1 MMRFNPSAMGTT
13 ATLQPVKRTQL
24 DGRIYWTAS
33 NCDRGAE
40 ITHRLEIAIEK
51 SKRIHAL
58 SNNRDSGPSQHPE
71 RRTESRASA
80 HAIDRVC
87 EAFAAVVDAKS
98 PFTCSHSRGVAE
110 VAAALATAL
119 DLPRDRVQLVRRAA
133 LLHDLGKLAVPNAIL
148 DKKGELT
155 ANEWKV
161 IVQHPQLTREI
172 LSRIDSFA
180 ELAEIAGAHH
190 EKLDGT
196 GYPQGLTASQL
207 SLEARIIAVADI
219 YQAMTEGRPYRPGMS
234 HLETMK
240 IMSRQTPHKLD
251 SRCVAALDWIYSAR
265 PAKKHSFGVY
275 SSQRQNIRQ
284 AAAPAAARSRA
295 MA

>member
-1 MMRFNPSAMGTT
+1 MMHFTPSATRT
-13 ATLQPVKRTQL
+13 PAALQPVERAQL
-24 DGRIYWTAS
+24 ESKIYWTAS
-33 NCDRGAE
+33 HCDRGAA
-40 ITHRLEIAIEK
+40 ITHRLEVAIEK

-58 SNNRDSGPSQHPE
+58 SSDRDGRQGRHPE
-71 RRTESRASA
+71 RRSESPESA
-80 HAIDRVC
+80 LAVDRIC

-110 VAAALATAL
+110 VAAALAVAL
-119 DLPRDRVQLVRRAA
+119 ELAPDRVQLVRRAA

-148 DKKGELT
+148 DKSGELT
-155 ANEWKV
+155 EDEWEV

-196 GYPQGLTASQL
+196 GYPQGLMASQL

-234 HLETMK
+234 HAETMDVV
-240 IMSRQTPHKLD
+240 SALTPHKLD
-251 SRCVAALDWIYSAR
+251 SRCVAALDWIYSVK

-275 SSQRQNIRQ
+275 SSQRKDVRKE
-284 AAAPAAARSRA
+284 ADSPAECLRA
-295 MA
+295 TA